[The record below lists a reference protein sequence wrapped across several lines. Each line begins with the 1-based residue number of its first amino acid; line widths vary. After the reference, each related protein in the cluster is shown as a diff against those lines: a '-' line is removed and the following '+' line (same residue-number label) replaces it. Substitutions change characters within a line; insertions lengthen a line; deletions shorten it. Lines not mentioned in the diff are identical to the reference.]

1 MPTSKKF
8 TLSRR
13 TLLRGAACGVGAAV
27 GLPILD
33 AMLNDNGDATAAG
46 APLPKRFG
54 EFYWGNGVII
64 KYWVPSTTGP
74 GWQLSPLLMPFVN
87 VRDYISIVS
96 GTVVYIQYAVTGH
109 MGSLQSI
116 TSGAIGTAQGGLNY
130 AFAAKTMDQLI
141 ADKIGAATRFRSLHL
156 GVASTDTSDADFG
169 ALAKSISH
177 NGPNSPNLPEYDPI
191 ALYDRVFGTGF
202 QPGTGAGGAGGGAGG
217 AGGAGV
223 SSVTLATRT
232 SVLDLV
238 AADAKALEA
247 RLGATDKARLD
258 QHLQG
263 VLDLEKQLQPGMG
276 MSTMG
281 ASCGTP
287 TRPTS
292 SYAAIDAEQIQ
303 WEPLNAAMTDLLVFA
318 LACDQTRVFTYR
330 FSPCNDFTIYPGFPT
345 FKIDPTTTN
354 TGTSMHGFTHQEA
367 GDQPNVQT
375 CVTFSMSKF
384 ANLLERLLAL
394 KEGAGT
400 LLDNCAILGFTE
412 CSEGRTHNA
421 QNQPGI
427 PMIVAGG
434 GGGTLVHPGI
444 HYASP
449 LKGDAPNETNGRNV
463 SCVPLTLMQAMG
475 TGITSFGTG
484 AGLATKVIS
493 ELLV

>member
-1 MPTSKKF
+1 MLTSKTN

-13 TLLRGAACGVGAAV
+13 ALLRGAACGVGAAV

-33 AMLNDNGDATAAG
+33 AMLNENGDATAAG
-46 APLPKRFG
+46 DPLPKRFG
-54 EFYWGNGVII
+54 EFYWGNGVIAKNWI
-64 KYWVPSTTGP
+64 PAEAGAA
-74 GWQLSPLLMPFVN
+74 WQLTPLLAPFVN
-87 VRDYISIVS
+87 VKDYLSIVT

-116 TSGAIGTAQGGLNY
+116 TSGVLGTPQGGLNY
-130 AFAAKTMDQLI
+130 AYAAKTMDQVI
-141 ADKIGAATRFRSLHL
+141 ADQIGATTRFRSLHL

-169 ALAKSISH
+169 VVNKAISH

-191 ALYDRVFGTGF
+191 ALYDRVFSTGTA
-202 QPGTGAGGAGGGAGG
+202 TGAGGASGL
-217 AGGAGV
+217 
-223 SSVTLATRT
+223 SQVTLATRK

-238 AADAKALEA
+238 AADTRTLQT

-263 VLDLEKQLQPGMG
+263 VLDLEKQLTTGMPGMTG
-276 MSTMG
+276 GGCAM
-281 ASCGTP
+281 P

-292 SYAAIDAEQIQ
+292 SYAAIDNEQIQ

-330 FSPCNDFTIYPGFPT
+330 FSPCNDFTVYPGFPT
-345 FKIDPTTTN
+345 FMIDPTTTN
-354 TGTSMHGFTHQEA
+354 TGTSMHGYTHQEG
-367 GDQPNVQT
+367 GDQPNVQK
-375 CVTFSMSKF
+375 CVTYSMSKL
-384 ANLLERLLAL
+384 AALLERLLGL
-394 KEGAGT
+394 TEGAGT

-412 CSEGRTHNA
+412 CTEGRTHNA

-427 PMIVAGG
+427 PMIVAGRAG
-434 GGGTLVHPGI
+434 GALVHPGI

-449 LKGDAPNETNGRNV
+449 LQGDAASEGNGRNV
-463 SCVPLTLMQAMG
+463 SVVPLTLMQAMG
-475 TGITSFGTG
+475 TGITSWGAG

-493 ELLV
+493 ELLT

>member
-1 MPTSKKF
+1 MPSSKL

-27 GLPILD
+27 ALPVLD

-54 EFYWGNGVII
+54 EFYWGNGVIMNA
-64 KYWVPSTTGP
+64 WTPAATGP
-74 GWQLSPLLMPFVN
+74 GWQLTPLLMPFAN
-87 VRDYISIVS
+87 VKDYLSIVS
-96 GTVVYIQYAVTGH
+96 GTVVYIQYAVSGH

-116 TSGAIGTAQGGLNY
+116 TSGALGTAQGGLNY
-130 AFAAKTMDQLI
+130 AYAAKTMDQVI
-141 ADKIGAATRFRSLHL
+141 ADKVGTTTRFRSLHL

-177 NGPNSPNLPEYDPI
+177 NGPNSPNLPEYDPV
-191 ALYDRVFGTGF
+191 ALYDRVFGAGF
-202 QPGTGAGGAGGGAGG
+202 STGGG
-217 AGGAGV
+217 GV
-223 SSVTLATRT
+223 SDVTLATRR

-247 RLGATDKARLD
+247 RLGANDRARLD

-263 VLDLEKQLQPGMG
+263 VLDLEKQLMTGTPA
-276 MSTMG
+276 TMG
-281 ASCGTP
+281 AGCTMP

-292 SYAAIDAEQIQ
+292 SYAAVDAEQIQ

-330 FSPCNDFTIYPGFPT
+330 FSPCNDFTVYPGFPT

-354 TGTSMHGFTHQEA
+354 TGTSMHGYTHMEG
-367 GDQPNVQT
+367 GDQPNVQK
-375 CVTFSMSKF
+375 CVTFSMSKL
-384 ANLLERLLAL
+384 AALLERLLAL
-394 KEGAGT
+394 KEGAGS

-412 CSEGRTHNA
+412 CSEGRSHNA

-427 PMIVAGG
+427 PMIVAGRAG
-434 GGGTLVHPGI
+434 GALVFPGI
-444 HYASP
+444 HYQSP

-463 SCVPLTLMQAMG
+463 SVVPLTLMQAVG
-475 TGITSFGTG
+475 AGITSWGAG

-493 ELLV
+493 ELLT

>member
-1 MPTSKKF
+1 MTSKH

-33 AMLNDNGDATAAG
+33 AMLNDKGDALAAG

-54 EFYWGNGVII
+54 EFYWGNGVITKFWI
-64 KYWVPSTTGP
+64 PAATGAA
-74 GWQLSPLLMPFVN
+74 WQLTPLLMPFVN
-87 VRDYISIVS
+87 VKDYLSIVT

-116 TSGAIGTAQGGLNY
+116 TSGVVGTPQGGLNY
-130 AFAAKTMDQLI
+130 AYAGKTMDQLI
-141 ADKIGAATRFRSLHL
+141 ADQIGTTTRFRSLHL

-177 NGPNSPNLPEYDPI
+177 NGPNSPNLPEYDPV
-191 ALYDRVFGTGF
+191 ALYDRVFGAGF
-202 QPGTGAGGAGGGAGG
+202 QTGPGTGGMGGTS
-217 AGGAGV
+217 V
-223 SSVTLATRT
+223 SSVTLATRK

-238 AADAKALEA
+238 VGDTKALQL

-263 VLDLEKQLQPGMG
+263 VLDLEKQLMT
-276 MSTMG
+276 TMPTTMMAG
-281 ASCGTP
+281 CTMP

-292 SYAAIDAEQIQ
+292 SYAAIDNEQIQ

-354 TGTSMHGFTHQEA
+354 TGTSMHGFTHQEG
-367 GDQPNVQT
+367 GDQPNVQK

-384 ANLLERLLAL
+384 ATLLERLLAL
-394 KEGAGT
+394 PEGAGT

-427 PMIVAGG
+427 PMIVAGRAG
-434 GGGTLVHPGI
+434 GALVHPGI
-444 HYASP
+444 HYQSP
-449 LKGDAPNETNGRNV
+449 PKGDLASEGNGRNV
-463 SCVPLTLMQAMG
+463 SVVPLTLMQAMG
-475 TGITSFGTG
+475 TGITSFGAG
-484 AGLATKVIS
+484 AGLATKVIT
-493 ELLV
+493 ELLT

>member
-1 MPTSKKF
+1 MSMPSKKL

-64 KYWVPSTTGP
+64 KNWIPTTTGP
-74 GWQLSPLLMPFVN
+74 GWQLSPLLMPFAN
-87 VRDYISIVS
+87 VKDYVSIVS
-96 GTVVYIQYAVTGH
+96 GTVVYIQYAVSGH

-116 TSGAIGTAQGGLNY
+116 TSGVLGTPQGGLNNAY
-130 AFAAKTMDQLI
+130 AAKTMDQII
-141 ADKIGAATRFRSLHL
+141 ADKIGTTTRFRSLHL

-169 ALAKSISH
+169 ALGKSISH

-191 ALYDRVFGTGF
+191 ALYDRVFSSG
-202 QPGTGAGGAGGGAGG
+202 PATGAGGASGLTQ
-217 AGGAGV
+217 
-223 SSVTLATRT
+223 VTLATRR

-238 AADAKALEA
+238 AADTKALQA
-247 RLGATDKARLD
+247 RLGASDKARLD

-263 VLDLEKQLQPGMG
+263 VLDLEKQLTTGMP
-276 MSTMG
+276 TMMTAG
-281 ASCGTP
+281 CTTP

-292 SYAAIDAEQIQ
+292 SYAAIDNEQIQ

-330 FSPCNDFTIYPGFPT
+330 FSPCNDFTVYPGFPT
-345 FKIDPTTTN
+345 FTIDPTTTN
-354 TGTSMHGFTHQEA
+354 TGTSMHGYTHQEG
-367 GDQPNVQT
+367 GDQPNVQK
-375 CVTFSMSKF
+375 CVTYSMSKL
-384 ANLLERLLAL
+384 AALLERLLATP
-394 KEGAGT
+394 EGAGT

-427 PMIVAGG
+427 PMIVAGRAG
-434 GGGTLVHPGI
+434 GALVHPGI

-449 LKGDAPNETNGRNV
+449 MSGDAASETKGRNV
-463 SCVPLTLMQAMG
+463 SVVPLTLMQAVG
-475 TGITSFGTG
+475 AGITSWGQD

-493 ELLV
+493 ELLT

>member
-1 MPTSKKF
+1 MPSKPA
-8 TLSRR
+8 LSRR
-13 TLLRGAACGVGAAV
+13 TLLRGAACGVGVAV
-27 GLPILD
+27 GLPVLD
-33 AMLNDNGDATAAG
+33 VMLNGNGDATAAG

-64 KYWVPSTTGP
+64 KNWVPSTTGA

-87 VRDYISIVS
+87 VKDYISIVS
-96 GTVVYIQYAVTGH
+96 GTVVYIPYTVSGH

-116 TSGAIGTAQGGLNY
+116 TSGVLGTPQGGLNN
-130 AFAAKTMDQLI
+130 AFAGKTMDQLI
-141 ADKIGAATRFRSLHL
+141 ADKLGTTTRFRSLHL

-191 ALYDRVFGTGF
+191 ALYDRVFGAGF
-202 QPGTGAGGAGGGAGG
+202 QTGAGGAGGAN
-217 AGGAGV
+217 V
-223 SSVTLATRT
+223 SSVTLATRR

-238 AADAKALEA
+238 AADTKALQT

-263 VLDLEKQLQPGMG
+263 VLDLEKQLTTGMPAMTG
-276 MSTMG
+276 G
-281 ASCGTP
+281 GCATP

-292 SYAAIDAEQIQ
+292 SYAAIDNEQIQ

-330 FSPCNDFTIYPGFPT
+330 FSPCNDFTVYPGFPT

-354 TGTSMHGFTHQEA
+354 TGTSMHGFTHQEG
-367 GDQPNVQT
+367 GDQPNVQK

-384 ANLLERLLAL
+384 AALLERLLAVT
-394 KEGAGT
+394 EGAGT

-412 CSEGRTHNA
+412 CSEGRSHNA

-427 PMIVAGG
+427 PMIVAGRAG
-434 GGGTLVHPGI
+434 GALVHPGI

-449 LKGDAPNETNGRNV
+449 LTGDAAGETKGRNV
-463 SCVPLTLMQAMG
+463 SVVPLTLMQAVG
-475 TGITSFGTG
+475 AGITSFGAG

-493 ELLV
+493 ELLT